1 MPPMEVS
8 PTKTVPGEPRPTD
21 EAVRRAQRALRA
33 LSLCNQATVRATQ
46 ETTLLGDV
54 CRAIVGMGYR
64 LCWVGMAEHDERR
77 TVRPAAQ
84 AGYEEG
90 YLSTVDL
97 VWSDTDRGR
106 GPVGTAIRLGH
117 PAVVRDLHTD
127 PAVAIWRVEAERRGY
142 ASLAAFPLQ
151 IGGATLGAVA
161 IYASEPNAFDDEE
174 MALLRELA
182 EDLAF
187 GIEALRGRARRAE
200 MEAQLMQAD
209 RLVSMG
215 MLAAGVAH
223 EINNPLAYLVAGL
236 DVLSTEMDRLSR
248 ELPPG
253 TLLPLQQ
260 ALREVGH
267 GADRIEHTVR
277 DLKTFSRTGEEPIE
291 PLDLRRVLES
301 SIRMAFGE
309 IRYRARLTVDLGPIP
324 MVEASESRLGQI
336 LLNLLINAA
345 QAIPEGAVDQ
355 NEIRVATFADAH
367 GRAVVEI
374 RDTGVGIP
382 RENLER
388 IFEPF
393 FTTKPP
399 GVGTGLGLSIC
410 KGLVAAMGG
419 DITVESQAGGGS
431 VFRLR
436 LPPAAPDR
444 ARPRSGAVA
453 GRAPR
458 AARVLIVDD
467 EALVCKAVAR
477 ALAEHEVATETR
489 AAAALE
495 RIGSGE
501 RFDLVICDLMMP
513 EMTGMDFHERLSSL
527 APDLA
532 RRTVFITGG
541 AFTPKAREFLDRVK
555 GPVVEKPFDGAAL
568 RKLVRGFLR

>member
-1 MPPMEVS
+1 MPPTIPITE
-8 PTKTVPGEPRPTD
+8 EQ
-21 EAVRRAQRALRA
+21 RRAEKAARNAQRALRA
-33 LSLCNQATVRATQ
+33 LSLCNQAVVRATE
-46 ETTLLGDV
+46 ETALFEDV

-64 LCWVGMAEHDERR
+64 LCWVGLAENDERR

-90 YLSTVDL
+90 YLATVDL
-97 VWSDTDRGR
+97 VWSDTERGR
-106 GPVGTAIRLGH
+106 GPVGTAIRLGR
-117 PAVVRDLHTD
+117 PAVVRDMHTD
-127 PAVAIWRVEAERRGY
+127 PAVAIWRAEAEKRGY
-142 ASLAAFPLQ
+142 ASLAALPLQ
-151 IGGATLGAVA
+151 CGGVTLGAVA
-161 IYASEPNAFDDEE
+161 IYASEENAFDDEE

-187 GIEALRGRARRAE
+187 GVEALRGRARRAE

-223 EINNPLAYLVAGL
+223 EINNPLAYVVAGL
-236 DVLSTEMDRLSR
+236 DFLDSELGRLSR
-248 ELPPG
+248 EVLPAR
-253 TLLPLQQ
+253 LVPLQQ
-260 ALREVGH
+260 ALREVAH

-277 DLKTFSRTGEEPIE
+277 DLKTFSRSGDEALQPV
-291 PLDLRRVLES
+291 DLRRVLES

-309 IRYRARLTVDLGPIP
+309 IRYRARLTMDLGPLP
-324 MVEASESRLGQI
+324 MVRASESRLGQV

-345 QAIPEGAVDQ
+345 QAIPEGAADR
-355 NEIRVATFADAH
+355 NEIRVATFADAS

-382 RENLER
+382 REDLER

-393 FTTKPP
+393 FSTKPR
-399 GVGTGLGLSIC
+399 GVGTGLGLSIS
-410 KGLVAAMGG
+410 KGLVTAMGG
-419 DITVESQAGGGS
+419 EISVESQVGCGS
-431 VFRLR
+431 VFRLL
-436 LPPAAPDR
+436 LPPAPTAGS
-444 ARPRSGAVA
+444 RPGVE
-453 GRAPR
+453 GRAER
-458 AARVLIVDD
+458 ASRPARVLIVDD

-477 ALAEHEVATETR
+477 ALAAEHDVATETR

-495 RIGSGE
+495 RIAAGE
-501 RFDLVICDLMMP
+501 RFDLVVCDLMMP

-568 RKLVRGFLR
+568 RTLVRGFLQ